1 MSEFVPETEPTQ
13 QDPMQ
18 GFGGG
23 ASMSVPS
30 SPLPSGP
37 AEAPV
42 SDRAKRAAARL
53 AREREQSRESSPA
66 RGAEGARGAA
76 GAPATKATRSVSPDP
91 DLDSLPPA
99 RLLFHDALRGVS
111 FGPEQYWRAYC
122 DLHRAALYGDKS
134 ARARVE
140 CSRLGAVLATHFRLD
155 LGVSNAWDSSSTRRL
170 VTSAVLP
177 GMATFVHAT
186 HGHRWTRLRNLI
198 EAFDDADALAKDPAG
213 FGAHVL
219 EDARTQEEDEAGAS
233 AFADGTAK

>member
-1 MSEFVPETEPTQ
+1 MPETEPTQ

-76 GAPATKATRSVSPDP
+76 GAPATKATRSVSGAKSTPMTTQAA
-91 DLDSLPPA
+91 A
-99 RLLFHDALRGVS
+99 RIQS
-111 FGPEQYWRAYC
+111 NQ
-122 DLHRAALYGDKS
+122 
-134 ARARVE
+134 ARAK
-140 CSRLGAVLATHFRLD
+140 GG
-155 LGVSNAWDSSSTRRL
+155 GVAAGSFAAR
-170 VTSAVLP
+170 AQ
-177 GMATFVHAT
+177 AAAA
-186 HGHRWTRLRNLI
+186 RNN
-198 EAFDDADALAKDPAG
+198 K
-213 FGAHVL
+213 
-219 EDARTQEEDEAGAS
+219 
-233 AFADGTAK
+233 